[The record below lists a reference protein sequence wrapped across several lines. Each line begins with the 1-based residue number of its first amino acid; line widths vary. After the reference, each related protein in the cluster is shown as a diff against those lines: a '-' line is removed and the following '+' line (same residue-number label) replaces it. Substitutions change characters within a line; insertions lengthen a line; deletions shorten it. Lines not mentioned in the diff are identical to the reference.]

1 MILIPIERT
10 KEETYIRYRIRPL
23 SDVVIDGERTFYSL
37 VAAEDVAKYW
47 AHTTGS
53 YYEIIE
59 EEVHAKSLKV
69 IAQDRT
75 EVKEVV

>member
-1 MILIPIERT
+1 MALIERT

-23 SDVVIDGERTFYSL
+23 GNAIGAEETFNKLRT
-37 VAAEDVAKYW
+37 AELNAMYW
-47 AHTTGS
+47 AHETGS

>member
-1 MILIPIERT
+1 MTSIGRT
-10 KEETYIRYRIRPL
+10 KEETYVRYRIRPL
-23 SDVVIDGERTFYSL
+23 GNASGAEETFNKLSM
-37 VAAEDVAKYW
+37 AEFKAKFW

>member
-1 MILIPIERT
+1 MTLIERT

-23 SDVVIDGERTFYSL
+23 SNAVIGAEETFDKLSM
-37 VAAEDVAKYW
+37 AEFKAKFW

-59 EEVHAKSLKV
+59 EEVHAKSIKV
-69 IAQDRT
+69 IAPDRT
-75 EVKEVV
+75 EVKDVV

>member
-1 MILIPIERT
+1 MTLIERT

-23 SDVVIDGERTFYSL
+23 SNAVIGGEQIFNKLRI
-37 VAAEDVAKYW
+37 AELNAMYW
-47 AHTTGS
+47 AHETGS

-75 EVKEVV
+75 EVKEEVQ

>member
-1 MILIPIERT
+1 MALIERT

-23 SDVVIDGERTFYSL
+23 GNAIGAEETFNKLSM
-37 VAAEDVAKYW
+37 AEFKAKFW

-59 EEVHAKSLKV
+59 EVHAKSLKV
-69 IAQDRT
+69 IAPDRT

>member
-1 MILIPIERT
+1 MMALIGRT

-23 SDVVIDGERTFYSL
+23 SNAVIGGEKTFNKLRT
-37 VAAEDVAKYW
+37 AELNAMYW
-47 AHTTGS
+47 AHETGS

-59 EEVHAKSLKV
+59 EEVHPKSLKV

-75 EVKEVV
+75 EVKDVV